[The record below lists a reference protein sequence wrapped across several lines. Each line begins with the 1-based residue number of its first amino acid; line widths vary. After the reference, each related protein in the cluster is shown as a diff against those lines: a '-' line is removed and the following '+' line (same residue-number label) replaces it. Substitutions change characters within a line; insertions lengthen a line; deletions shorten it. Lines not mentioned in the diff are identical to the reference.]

1 MGAVLNPKR
10 QMQLHSLW
18 SLIQTTDEP
27 IQKELFV
34 MLGRKYSHNTATPE
48 TEAPPFQ
55 QLKGILKG
63 KGSAETDREMLNEYL
78 QEKYSV

>member
-48 TEAPPFQ
+48 TETLPFQ
-55 QLKGILKG
+55 QLKGILKS
-63 KGSAETDREMLNEYL
+63 KGSIETDREMLNEYL